1 MECAV
6 SGARVQKA
14 LQMSGRA
21 LLALVQDNGLSRA
34 ELEIVIADLA
44 GAKRAAGRTRQEG
57 YDDFITRNKI
67 GVELYRQL
75 LKAREIYQ

>member
-1 MECAV
+1 MEGAV
-6 SGARVQKA
+6 NEARVQTA

-21 LLALVQDNGLSRA
+21 LLSLVQGNGLSRA

-44 GAKRAAGRTRQEG
+44 GAKRTAGRTRQEG
-57 YDDFITRNKI
+57 YNDFITRNKL

>member
-1 MECAV
+1 MDE
-6 SGARVQKA
+6 ARVQKA
-14 LQMSGRA
+14 LQMSARA
-21 LLALVQDNGLSRA
+21 LLSLVQGNGLSRA

-44 GAKRAAGRTRQEG
+44 GAKRASGRTRLEG
-57 YDDFITRNKI
+57 YNDFITRNKL